1 MNKKTISLLSAFVFF
16 SSLGFA
22 QKESLETAKQNLEKY
37 TITDLS
43 SFDQDKIRAIEE
55 YRNFYAKNAH
65 RGHSLNK
72 LNCSLA
78 QSIAQLSDNGTFTDL
93 NNQELAF
100 TNANAFQNRSSAVVN
115 EVGLFLTEAYNRIWL
130 IAEGFRSGKLKKE
143 DAFNEKLQRAI
154 IHYGNLELGRPNN
167 GPRFHASCFAIPT
180 AAVNT
185 YFCFLDEMDRIEKQP
200 ANKLEKQACETLK
213 SLGIQAWTQPFRNDF
228 TDENV
233 VQIERFR
240 NHVWW
245 VGGNAL
251 AYRSLIPVGFMLKS
265 IPMIDLISEVSQR
278 GISMTS
284 QNTYDQAFWTE
295 GFTADGAGW
304 GHGMQCLIWGY
315 PIDGTSNALAIL
327 SDLKGSP
334 WAKKL
339 SKEHTDALLN
349 YFRGGNWYY
358 YKGYELPCL
367 SRHSMVYEATG
378 SPIRYTNMLN
388 SIIKNWSDSFT
399 SKELQELKQLQKE
412 AKTKLISMEQQDGG
426 VYNGTRWFFNN
437 DDLIK
442 KNKDYHIIVNMASVR
457 CDGLESATNMADE
470 YNFYST
476 DGLTLFQKTGNEYLN
491 IYGAFDVTSSP
502 GVTSRTGMDKL
513 EPVTNWR
520 GYCSKHNFAA
530 AATNGGENAV
540 SGYIFEKMNAA
551 TKEGVNDKGSSASKN
566 EMLYGF
572 KAYKAN
578 FILGNYFVALGAGI
592 TNFKPE
598 LNMAMCTTID
608 QTSLVD
614 EVSIINN
621 GKSSPMQDS
630 KVSFFAKNNKPVWIQ
645 QKEKFA
651 YTVLPQ
657 YTKEAFAV
665 KEKKKTNW
673 VERNLVNKNKKNLP
687 AESTILRLWADH
699 GKNPQNDTYG
709 YVVYAGN
716 DTPAKD
722 FPFEV
727 LRNDTLIQAV
737 ALKNKSVLEA
747 VFYPNAKELKFE
759 KNQISVS
766 APCALM
772 IEVNN
777 NQMTLSVTDAEM
789 NADLKQLIVKI
800 NNIEIPVTMPQN
812 EFCGKATSKTLSIKD
827 SGLKL

>member
-1 MNKKTISLLSAFVFF
+1 MNRKVIAIFSAAVLF
-16 SSLGFA
+16 SSVCFS
-22 QKESLETAKQNLEKY
+22 QKGSLETAKQNLNKY
-37 TITDLS
+37 NITDLS
-43 SFDQDKIRAIEE
+43 GFGQDKVKAVEE
-55 YRNFYAKNAH
+55 YRKFYAKNAH

-72 LNCSLA
+72 LKLPIM
-78 QSIAQLSDNGTFTDL
+78 QSIALLNCNGTFSDL
-93 NNQELAF
+93 DIEEKKF
-100 TNANAFQNRSSAVVN
+100 SDANAFQNRSANVVN
-115 EVGLFLTEAYNRIWL
+115 EVGLFLTEAHNRIWS
-130 IAEGFRSGKLKKE
+130 IAEGYRSGKLKKE
-143 DAFNEKLQRAI
+143 DAFNEKLLKAI
-154 IHYGNLELGRPNN
+154 IHYGTLELGRPND

-180 AAVNT
+180 AAVNS
-185 YFCFLDEMDRIEKQP
+185 YFCFLDEMDRIENKP
-200 ANKLEKQACETLK
+200 ANNLEVKACETLK

-265 IPMIDLISEVSQR
+265 IPMIDLISEVAQK
-278 GISMTS
+278 GISNTS
-284 QNTYDQAFWTE
+284 QNTFEKAFWTE

-339 SKEHTDALLN
+339 SKEHTDALIN

-367 SRHSMVYEATG
+367 SRYSMVYESAG
-378 SPIRYTNMLN
+378 SKIRYSNMLN
-388 SIIKNWSDSFT
+388 SILKSWSDSFT
-399 SKELQELKQLQKE
+399 PEQLEELKQLQKE
-412 AKTKLISMEQQDGG
+412 SKSNIISMEQQPEG

-442 KNKDYHIIVNMASVR
+442 KNNDYHIIVNMSSVR

-502 GVTSRTGMDKL
+502 GVTARIGMDKL

-530 AATNGGENAV
+530 AATRGGENAV

-551 TKEGVNDKGSSASKN
+551 TKEGVNDKGSSALKN

-572 KAYKAN
+572 KAYKSN
-578 FILGNYFVALGAGI
+578 FILGDYFIALGSGI
-592 TNFKPE
+592 SNYKE
-598 LNMAMCTTID
+598 SQLEMHTTID
-608 QTSLVD
+608 QTSL
-614 EVSIINN
+614 ENEIFIINN
-621 GKSSPMQDS
+621 GKVSPMTEEH
-630 KVSFFAKNNKPVWIQ
+630 VSLFAKNKKPVWIK
-645 QKEKFA
+645 QKGKFA
-651 YTVLPQ
+651 YTILPQ
-657 YTKEAFAV
+657 FTKEAYAV
-665 KEKKKTNW
+665 KETKNTNW

-687 AESTILRLWADH
+687 SESSILRIWANH
-699 GKNPQNDTYG
+699 GLNPQNDTYG

-716 DTPAKD
+716 DNPSKTM
-722 FPFEV
+722 PFDV

-737 ALKNKSVLEA
+737 ARNDQNVIQA
-747 VFYPNAKELKFE
+747 VFYPGANKLRVN
-759 KNQISVS
+759 KNEISVS

-772 IEVNN
+772 IEKDND
-777 NQMTLSVTDAEM
+777 QIFISVTDAEM
-789 NADLKQLIVKI
+789 NTEIKELVVTI
-800 NNIEIPVTMPQN
+800 NNTEIPVSLPQG
-812 EFCGKATSKTLSIKD
+812 ELCGKAANKIISAKE

>member
-1 MNKKTISLLSAFVFF
+1 MNRKVISLFSAFILY
-16 SSLGFA
+16 SSLSFA
-22 QKESLETAKQNLEKY
+22 QEESLKTARQNLDKY
-37 TITDLS
+37 SVTDLS
-43 SFDQDKIRAIEE
+43 SFDRDKVEAIRE
-55 YRNFYAKNAH
+55 YRKFYAKNAH

-72 LNCSLA
+72 VKSPMM
-78 QSIAQLSDNGTFTDL
+78 QSIALLNSDGTFTDL
-93 NNQELAF
+93 NIQEKAF
-100 TNANAFQNRSSAVVN
+100 ADANAFQNRSSAVVN
-115 EVGLFLTEAYNRIWL
+115 EVGLFLTEAYNRIWS
-130 IAEGFRSGKLKKE
+130 IAEGYRTGKLKKDE
-143 DAFNEKLQRAI
+143 AFNEKLMKAI
-154 IHYGNLELGRPNN
+154 IHYGTIELGRPNN

-185 YFCFLDEMDRIEKQP
+185 YFCFLDEMDRIEKQS
-200 ANKLEKQACETLK
+200 ANELEAKACKTLK

-265 IPMIDLISEVSQR
+265 IPMIDLISEVAQK
-278 GISMTS
+278 GISTTS
-284 QNTYDQAFWTE
+284 QNTFDKAFWTE

-339 SKEHTDALLN
+339 SKEHTGALLN
-349 YFRGGNWYY
+349 YFRGANWYY

-367 SRHSMVYEATG
+367 SRHSMVYESAG
-378 SPIRYTNMLN
+378 SKIRYSNMLN
-388 SIIKNWSDSFT
+388 SILKSWNDSFT
-399 SKELQELKQLQKE
+399 PEQLEELKQLQKE
-412 AKTKLISMEQQDGG
+412 AKSNIICMEQQPEGA
-426 VYNGTRWFFNN
+426 YNGTRWFFNN

-442 KNKDYHIIVNMASVR
+442 KNKDYHIIVNMSSVR

-491 IYGAFDVTSSP
+491 IYGAFDITSSP
-502 GVTSRTGMDKL
+502 GVTARIGMDKL

-530 AATNGGENAV
+530 AATRGGENAV

-551 TKEGVNDKGSSASKN
+551 TKEGVNDKGSSAAKN
-566 EMLYGF
+566 PMLYGF
-572 KAYKAN
+572 KAYKSN
-578 FILGNYFVALGAGI
+578 FMIGDYFIALGAGI
-592 TNFKPE
+592 SNFDTASE
-598 LNMAMCTTID
+598 LEMHTTID
-608 QTSLVD
+608 QTSLES
-614 EVSIINN
+614 EVSVINN
-621 GKSSPMQDS
+621 GKESTLGNDPISL
-630 KVSFFAKNNKPVWIQ
+630 FAKGNKPVWIQ
-645 QKEKFA
+645 QKGKFA

-657 YTKEAFAV
+657 YTKEAYAV
-665 KEKKKTNW
+665 KERKKTNW
-673 VERNLVNKNKKNLP
+673 TERNLVNKNKKNLP
-687 AESTILRLWADH
+687 SESSILRIWTNH
-699 GKNPQNDTYG
+699 GSNPQNDTYG

-716 DTPAKD
+716 EAPAKVL
-722 FPFEV
+722 PFDV
-727 LRNDTLIQAV
+727 LRNDTSIQAV
-737 ALKNKSVLEA
+737 ALKNLSVIQA
-747 VFYPNAKELKFE
+747 VFYPGAKKLQAG
-759 KNQISVS
+759 KNEISVS

-772 IEVNN
+772 IEKVKD
-777 NQMTLSVTDAEM
+777 QIFISVTDAEM
-789 NADLKQLIVKI
+789 NPNLKELVVTI
-800 NNIEIPVTMPQN
+800 NNTKIPVTLPQG
-812 EFCGKATSKTLSIKD
+812 ELCGKAASKTLSLKE